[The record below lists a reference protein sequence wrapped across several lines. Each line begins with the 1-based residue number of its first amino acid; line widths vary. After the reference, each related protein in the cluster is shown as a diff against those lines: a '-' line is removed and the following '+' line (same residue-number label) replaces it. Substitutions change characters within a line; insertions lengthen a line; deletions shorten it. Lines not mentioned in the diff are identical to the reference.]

1 VSDLQQ
7 CNTSAAQPATEP
19 TTSAL
24 DNFLQTHVIPP
35 PTVPID
41 APPEPP
47 LSGHGHVTPA
57 NNGEQVGRRNSK
69 RLAEKPTANLSSIAR
84 CQVVLMKK
92 LDILPD
98 NQQPQEEHK
107 KRLMAL
113 FNDPMPSQAVAA
125 VDDLLSDGLTR
136 AV

>member
-1 VSDLQQ
+1 
-7 CNTSAAQPATEP
+7 
-19 TTSAL
+19 
-24 DNFLQTHVIPP
+24 
-35 PTVPID
+35 
-41 APPEPP
+41 
-47 LSGHGHVTPA
+47 
-57 NNGEQVGRRNSK
+57 
-69 RLAEKPTANLSSIAR
+69 
-84 CQVVLMKK
+84 MKK

>member
-1 VSDLQQ
+1 M
-7 CNTSAAQPATEP
+7 
-19 TTSAL
+19 
-24 DNFLQTHVIPP
+24 
-35 PTVPID
+35 
-41 APPEPP
+41 
-47 LSGHGHVTPA
+47 TPA